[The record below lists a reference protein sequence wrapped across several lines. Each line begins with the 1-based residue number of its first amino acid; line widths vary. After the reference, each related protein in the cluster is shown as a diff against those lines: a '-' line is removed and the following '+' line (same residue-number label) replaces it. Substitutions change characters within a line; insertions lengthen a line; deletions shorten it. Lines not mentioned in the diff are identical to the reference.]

1 MSSKSLPSRPLEIL
15 LVEDNP
21 ADIRLTQE
29 ALRLCDF
36 PNVLNVARN
45 GEEALAMLRHEAPY
59 RAGSLPDLVMLDLNL
74 PRKNGYQVLSEIK
87 GDPHTA
93 QIPVLILST
102 SAAERDVADCY
113 RRHANCYLQKP
124 VNFEDFANLMRS
136 IQDFWMRRVLLPPN
150 GGGKHGERVNAAG

>member
-1 MSSKSLPSRPLEIL
+1 MSPTSLKIL

-21 ADIRLTQE
+21 ADVRLTQE

-36 PNVLNVARN
+36 PNVLNVARD
-45 GEEALAMLRHEAPY
+45 GEEALAMLRQEGQYSTLPM
-59 RAGSLPDLVMLDLNL
+59 PDLVLLDLNL
-74 PRKNGYQVLSEIK
+74 PRKNGYQVLTELK
-87 GDPHTA
+87 DDPRTV

-124 VNFEDFANLMRS
+124 VNFEDFASLMRA
-136 IQDFWMRRVLLPPN
+136 IQDFWMRRVLLSHN
-150 GGGKHGERVNAAG
+150 TSGKPYEQANASSG

>member
-1 MSSKSLPSRPLEIL
+1 MSPTSLKIL

-21 ADIRLTQE
+21 ADVRLTQE

-36 PNVLNVARN
+36 PNVLNVARD
-45 GEEALAMLRHEAPY
+45 GEEALAMLRQEGQYSTLPM
-59 RAGSLPDLVMLDLNL
+59 PDLVLLDLNL
-74 PRKNGYQVLSEIK
+74 PRKNGYQVLTELK
-87 GDPHTA
+87 DDPRTV

-124 VNFEDFANLMRS
+124 VNFEDFASLMRA
-136 IQDFWMRRVLLPPN
+136 IQDFWMRRVLLSRN
-150 GGGKHGERVNAAG
+150 TGGKPYEQANASSG